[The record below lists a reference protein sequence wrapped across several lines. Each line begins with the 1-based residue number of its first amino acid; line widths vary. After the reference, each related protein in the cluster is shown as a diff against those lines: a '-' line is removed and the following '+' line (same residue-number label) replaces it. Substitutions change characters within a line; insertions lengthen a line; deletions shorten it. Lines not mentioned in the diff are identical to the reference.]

1 MPKTKGA
8 PALKPSMDIAEKAAP
23 REESSDRAV
32 GVTLPKIS
40 TDPTMDLSS
49 VFNRKPRILVADD
62 DWLNRDLLQAYLT
75 ASDCEVLTASNGEE
89 ALTQALSYSPDLA
102 LIDVQMP
109 KMDGLELC
117 RRLKATAATRFV
129 PVVIITALD
138 SEDEKLNAF
147 EAGADDFI
155 TKPYSS
161 IVLLARV
168 RSLLRIKRLHD
179 EVESRN
185 ELLREVLDRYV
196 AEDVTDVILTDPDR
210 YFKLYGETRPV
221 TVLFADI
228 RNFVSYTEQH
238 TGPEVIR
245 TLNHVLEALSR
256 VVFAHKGTFDKYL
269 GDGLMVFYGAPVA
282 GDDDAQRAVATAV
295 AMQQL
300 FEEMRADPDIDLK
313 GLGLGIGLH
322 SGEAI
327 VGNIGSSRVMDY
339 TVVGDV
345 PNVAKRLHDRAK
357 KGQILFSSETYK
369 ELKGIKAKK
378 LKQVKLPGRQKQVIP
393 YVISIKDL

>member
-1 MPKTKGA
+1 MER
-8 PALKPSMDIAEKAAP
+8 EK
-23 REESSDRAV
+23 RSSQVSEQLSYGEARLSEIFDRQ
-32 GVTLPKIS
+32 
-40 TDPTMDLSS
+40 
-49 VFNRKPRILVADD
+49 PRILVADD

-75 ASDCEVLTASNGEE
+75 TSGCEVMTAADGET
-89 ALTQALSYSPDLA
+89 ALRLALNLPPDLA

-109 KMDGLELC
+109 RMDGLEVC
-117 RRLKATAATRFV
+117 RRLKNTPATRFV

-138 SEDEKLNAF
+138 SEEEKLNAF
-147 EAGADDFI
+147 EVGADDFI

-185 ELLREVLDRYV
+185 ALLRQVLDRYV
-196 AEDVTDVILTDPDR
+196 AEDVADVILTDPER
-210 YFKLYGETRPV
+210 HLKLFGETRPV
-221 TVLFADI
+221 TVLFVDI
-228 RNFVSYTEQH
+228 RGFVRYTELH

-245 TLNHVLEALSR
+245 TLNHIFQAVSK

-269 GDGLMVFYGAPVA
+269 GDGLMAFYGAPVA
-282 GDDDAQRAVATAV
+282 GEDDAQRAVATAV
-295 AMQQL
+295 EMQRL
-300 FEEMRADPDIDLK
+300 FAKLRENPDVDLK

-327 VGNIGSSRVMDY
+327 VGNIGSEQVMDY

-345 PNVAKRLHDRAK
+345 VNVAKRLQDVAQS
-357 KGQILFSSETYK
+357 GQILFSQDTFQ
-369 ELKGIKAKK
+369 ELKGVEARK
-378 LKQVKLPGRQKQVIP
+378 LKPVKLPGREERVTP
-393 YVISIKDL
+393 YVIEISKR

>member
-1 MPKTKGA
+1 MPKTKEV
-8 PALKPSMDIAEKAAP
+8 PALDEMAGLSPPREKARLPAK
-23 REESSDRAV
+23 
-32 GVTLPKIS
+32 GVTVIKAA
-40 TDPTMDLSS
+40 TDPKMDLSS
-49 VFNRKPRILVADD
+49 VFDRKPRILVADD

-75 ASDCEVLTASNGEE
+75 SSGCEVLTASNGQE

-138 SEDEKLNAF
+138 SEAEKLNAF
-147 EAGADDFI
+147 EVGADDFI

-185 ELLREVLDRYV
+185 TLLREVLDRYV
-196 AEDVTDVILTDPDR
+196 AEDVTDVILTDPER

-245 TLNHVLEALSR
+245 TLNHVFEGLSR
-256 VVFAHKGTFDKYL
+256 VIFAHKGTFDKYL
-269 GDGLMVFYGAPVA
+269 GDGLMAFYGAPVA

-295 AMQQL
+295 EMQQL
-300 FEEMRADPDIDLK
+300 FEQMRDDPDIDLK
-313 GLGLGIGLH
+313 GLGLGVGLH

-345 PNVAKRLHDRAK
+345 VNVAKRLHDRAK
-357 KGQILFSSETYK
+357 RGQILFSSETFN
-369 ELKGIKAKK
+369 ELNGVKAKK
-378 LKQVKLPGRQKQVIP
+378 LRSVKLPGRQKQITP
-393 YVISIKDL
+393 YVISVKNI